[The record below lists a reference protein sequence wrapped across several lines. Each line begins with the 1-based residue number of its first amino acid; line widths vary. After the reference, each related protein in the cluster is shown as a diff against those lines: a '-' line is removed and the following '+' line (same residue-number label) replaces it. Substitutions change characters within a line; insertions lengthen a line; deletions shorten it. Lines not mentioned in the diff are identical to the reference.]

1 MKKNLQWKVVLTLAV
16 IAGAFL
22 LAYPFNDARIK
33 RGLDLKGG
41 IHLAL
46 QVMTDDSINIE
57 TDQEIARLEE
67 LLKKNSITFQKVTKE
82 GLGRIAVQGVMADQ
96 EGKTRDLFDEYSRD
110 WEYGFSG
117 DRANLTLKPL
127 AVQFLRDQ
135 SVDQAQQTIDNR
147 VNALGV
153 AEPLIQRQGSDQIVV
168 ELPGVDDPER
178 VKELIKVTAVLEWKL
193 VKAGPAADEAT
204 LLQATN
210 GQVPDDAEVIKGDP
224 KRGQGGFYLVD
235 KVAVVTG
242 KDLRTIRQTTDEWNN
257 AAVSFSLN
265 ADGGARFEQ
274 ATGENIGKQIAII
287 LDKKVQSAP
296 VVETKIMRAQGGII
310 RGRFTA
316 QEAED
321 LVVVLKAGALP
332 AGIRY
337 LEERTIGPALGADSI
352 RQGLMAGL
360 VAIIAVMTFL
370 IVFYKFSGI
379 NALIALLLNVL
390 LLFGA
395 LAYFKAALTLPGIA
409 GIILAIGMAVDANVL
424 IFERIKEEL
433 ALGKGVASAISQGFS
448 RAFTA
453 IFDSNLTTIISAI
466 FLFQF
471 GTGPIRG
478 YAVTLTISLI
488 ANLFTAVFVSHLI
501 FDLMIKKS
509 AKTLSI

>member
-1 MKKNLQWKVVLTLAV
+1 
-16 IAGAFL
+16 
-22 LAYPFNDARIK
+22 
-33 RGLDLKGG
+33 
-41 IHLAL
+41 
-46 QVMTDDSINIE
+46 
-57 TDQEIARLEE
+57 
-67 LLKKNSITFQKVTKE
+67 
-82 GLGRIAVQGVMADQ
+82 MADQ

-135 SVDQAQQTIDNR
+135 SVVQAQQTIDNR

-193 VKAGPAADEAT
+193 VNAGPAADEAT

-360 VAIIAVMTFL
+360 VAVVAIMAFL

-379 NALIALLLNVL
+379 NALVALLLNVL
-390 LLFGA
+390 ILFGA

-453 IFDSNLTTIISAI
+453 IFDSNLTTIISAV

-501 FDLMIKKS
+501 FDLTVKKS